1 MYTVQLMQKTSKF
14 ENTNFHSS
22 LYVIYWY
29 VCTDAIVS
37 TKTRKLKR
45 ESIIPVLTK
54 ITEKFY
60 AINLNE
66 NRNIEGTL

>member
-1 MYTVQLMQKTSKF
+1 MPSTGMCVLMPF
-14 ENTNFHSS
+14 
-22 LYVIYWY
+22 
-29 VCTDAIVS
+29 VS

-45 ESIIPVLTK
+45 GRIIPVLTK